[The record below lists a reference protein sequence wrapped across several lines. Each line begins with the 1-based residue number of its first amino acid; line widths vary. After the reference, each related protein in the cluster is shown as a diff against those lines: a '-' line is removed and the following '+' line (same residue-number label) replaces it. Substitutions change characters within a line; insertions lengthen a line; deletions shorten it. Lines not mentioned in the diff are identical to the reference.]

1 MAKYDIDAF
10 VNKYIKSNDLYC
22 PFSIFSLHP
31 MFVREYMEKKRL
43 LLYAPI
49 STGTYK
55 ACPLFI
61 VTENGIDIS
70 QVGEPEPPACEYI
83 MSAYVLLMHMLCEF
97 KRKETPNGK
106 EQQTD

>member
-1 MAKYDIDAF
+1 MAKFDIDAF
-10 VNKYIKSNDLYC
+10 VNKYIKSNDMYC

-43 LLYAPI
+43 LLYAHI
-49 STGTYK
+49 STGTYE

-61 VTENGIDIS
+61 VTENGADIS
-70 QVGEPEPPACEYI
+70 QIGEPEPPACEYI
-83 MSAYVLLMHMLCEF
+83 MSAYVLLMHMLSEF
-97 KRKETPNGK
+97 KRKETANGK